1 MMSEATGLAPMQDLL
16 ISFCVILLGLVG
28 LIIGGDL
35 LVRGASKLAAAARI
49 SPLVIG
55 ITVVSFG
62 TSAPELAVT
71 VQAALAGS
79 PELAVGNV
87 VGSNIANV
95 LLILGAAA
103 LIAPLAVQSRIVK
116 VDLPMIF
123 GAALAFWLMALDGVI
138 SWVDGAILFAA
149 LLVYLVW
156 SIKQGS
162 GEQEE
167 VQQQFSDAAEQKSKQ
182 PKGGKTMR
190 LAKQGLLL
198 VGGLVILVISAQG
211 MVAGSTEIARHFGVS
226 DLVIGLT
233 VVAIGTSLPELVA
246 SVVASWRSQG
256 DIAVGNV
263 VGSNLFNIL
272 AVLGIGAMVA
282 PDGIPV
288 PRDALYLDIPI
299 MIAVTFACLPVFFTG
314 CRINRAEGAVLL
326 GYFIAYTTYVVMGA
340 TDASYTRS
348 FEIAMLGFVIPI
360 TLLGIGYSVYQ
371 SMRVRRANSD
381 C

>member
-71 VQAALAGS
+71 VQAAIAGS

-123 GAALAFWLMALDGVI
+123 GAALAFLLMALDGEI

-162 GEQEE
+162 GDQEE

-190 LAKQGLLL
+190 LAKEGLLL
-198 VGGLVILVISAQG
+198 VGGLVILVIAAQG

-246 SVVASWRSQG
+246 SVVASWRGQG

-314 CRINRAEGAVLL
+314 CRINRAEGALLL
-326 GYFIAYTTYVVMGA
+326 GYFIAYTSYVVMGA

>member
-71 VQAALAGS
+71 VQAAIAGS

-246 SVVASWRSQG
+246 SVVASWRGQG

-371 SMRVRRANSD
+371 SMRVRRANPD
-381 C
+381 F

>member
-16 ISFCVILLGLVG
+16 ISSCVILLGLVG

-71 VQAALAGS
+71 VQAAIAGS

-246 SVVASWRSQG
+246 SVVASWRGQG

-371 SMRVRRANSD
+371 SMRMRRANSD

>member
-71 VQAALAGS
+71 VQAAIAGS

-123 GAALAFWLMALDGVI
+123 GAALAFLLMALDGEI

-162 GEQEE
+162 GDQEE

-190 LAKQGLLL
+190 LAKEGLLL
-198 VGGLVILVISAQG
+198 VGGLVILVIAAQG
-211 MVAGSTEIARHFGVS
+211 MVAGSTDIARHFGVS

-246 SVVASWRSQG
+246 SVVASWRGQG

-371 SMRVRRANSD
+371 SIRMRRANSA

>member
-1 MMSEATGLAPMQDLL
+1 MPDLL
-16 ISFCVILLGLVG
+16 ISSGQILLGLVG

-35 LVRGASKLAAAARI
+35 LVRGASKLAAAAKI

-71 VQAALAGS
+71 VQAAHAGA

-87 VGSNIANV
+87 VGSNIANM
-95 LLILGAAA
+95 LLILGVAA
-103 LIAPLAVQSRIVK
+103 LIAPLAVQSRIVR

-123 GAALAFWLMALDGVI
+123 GAAVALWLMALDGAI
-138 SWVDGAILFAA
+138 SWLDGAVLFAA
-149 LLVYLVW
+149 LAGYLVW
-156 SIKQGS
+156 SVKQGS
-162 GEQEE
+162 GEQAD
-167 VQQQFSDAAEQKSKQ
+167 VQQEFADAADRKTRQ
-182 PKGGKTMR
+182 PEGGKAMR
-190 LAKQGLLL
+190 LAKQVFLL
-198 VGGLVILVISAQG
+198 VVGLIILVIAARS

-246 SVVASWRSQG
+246 SVVASWRGQA

-288 PRDALYLDIPI
+288 SRDALHLDTPI

-314 CRINRAEGAVLL
+314 CRINRAEGAVLV

-348 FEIAMLGFVIPI
+348 FEIAMLGFVVPM
-360 TLLGIGYSVYQ
+360 TVLAIGYSVYQ
-371 SMRVRRANSD
+371 SMRLRRAKSN

>member
-1 MMSEATGLAPMQDLL
+1 MMSEATGLAPMPDLL
-16 ISFCVILLGLVG
+16 IPSCLILLGLVG

-167 VQQQFSDAAEQKSKQ
+167 VQQQLSDAAAQKSKQ
-182 PKGGKTMR
+182 PKGGKAMR
-190 LAKQGLLL
+190 LAKEGLLL
-198 VGGLVILVISAQG
+198 VGGLVILVIAAQG

>member
-1 MMSEATGLAPMQDLL
+1 M
-16 ISFCVILLGLVG
+16 
-28 LIIGGDL
+28 
-35 LVRGASKLAAAARI
+35 
-49 SPLVIG
+49 
-55 ITVVSFG
+55 
-62 TSAPELAVT
+62 
-71 VQAALAGS
+71 
-79 PELAVGNV
+79 
-87 VGSNIANV
+87 
-95 LLILGAAA
+95 
-103 LIAPLAVQSRIVK
+103 
-116 VDLPMIF
+116 
-123 GAALAFWLMALDGVI
+123 
-138 SWVDGAILFAA
+138 
-149 LLVYLVW
+149 
-156 SIKQGS
+156 
-162 GEQEE
+162 
-167 VQQQFSDAAEQKSKQ
+167 QQQFSDAAEQKSKQ
-182 PKGGKTMR
+182 PKGGKAMR
-190 LAKQGLLL
+190 LAKEGLLL
-198 VGGLVILVISAQG
+198 VGGLVILVIAAQG

-246 SVVASWRSQG
+246 SVVASWRGQG

-348 FEIAMLGFVIPI
+348 FAITMLGFVIPI

>member
-16 ISFCVILLGLVG
+16 ISSCVILLGLVG

-71 VQAALAGS
+71 VQAAIAGS

-246 SVVASWRSQG
+246 SVVASWRGQG

-371 SMRVRRANSD
+371 SMRVRRANPD
-381 C
+381 F

>member
-1 MMSEATGLAPMQDLL
+1 MMSEATGLAPMPDLL
-16 ISFCVILLGLVG
+16 ISSCLILLGLVG

-123 GAALAFWLMALDGVI
+123 GAALAFLLMALDGEI

-162 GEQEE
+162 GDQEE

-190 LAKQGLLL
+190 LAKEGLLL
-198 VGGLVILVISAQG
+198 VGGLVILVIAAQG
-211 MVAGSTEIARHFGVS
+211 MVAGSTDIARHFGVS

-246 SVVASWRSQG
+246 SVVASWRGQG

-314 CRINRAEGAVLL
+314 CRINRAEGALLL
-326 GYFIAYTTYVVMGA
+326 GYFIAYTSYVVMGA